1 MKTKVLFLIESLS
14 GGGAEKVLSV
24 ILPNLDIGKFEISV
38 CSIVDVGVHREAVR
52 SCVANYSSAVS
63 YEGGQVRR
71 AVNRLK
77 YKLVY
82 SWLPLSWVYRL
93 FVPKNNDV
101 EIAFCE
107 GFVTKLLAKSGSKA
121 KKIAWVHT
129 DLSANPWPL
138 QQGIYRNKEEDRQA
152 YRSFEKVVC
161 VSKAV
166 ETVMQKD
173 YGLANTAVI
182 YNPVDIEAVCTLAMK
197 ECPVDIEPTCF
208 NIVAVGRLVPQKGFD
223 ELIRAVGE
231 IVRGHPNVNL
241 FIVGEGSERLRLE
254 RMIEA
259 CDAKDHIYLTG
270 FMTNPYALMS
280 RANLYVCS
288 SRAEGFSLTV
298 AEALAL
304 GLPIISMNCLGP
316 AELLDYRKYGDL
328 CKDYNDLSDS
338 LKKAVSDK
346 EYLADLRE
354 RSEMGKARFNI
365 EQSIVQIEDLLEA
378 VCQGQNANVTG

>member
-24 ILPNLDIGKFEISV
+24 ILPNLDARKFEISV
-38 CSIVDVGVHREAVR
+38 FTIVDVGIHREEVKA
-52 SCVANYSSAVS
+52 CAAHYSSAVS
-63 YEGGQVRR
+63 YEGGPICR

-82 SWLPLSWVYRL
+82 SWLPLPWVYKL

-121 KKIAWVHT
+121 NKIAWVHT
-129 DLSANPWPL
+129 DLAANPWPL
-138 QQGIYRNKEEDRQA
+138 QQRIYHDKEEERQA
-152 YRSFEKVVC
+152 YRGFDKVVC

-166 ETVMQKD
+166 ETVMQRD
-173 YGLANTAVI
+173 YGLSNTAVI
-182 YNPVDIEAVCTLAMK
+182 YNPVDIETICRLAMK
-197 ECPVDIEPTCF
+197 ECPVVIEPTYF

-223 ELIRAVGE
+223 ELVRIVSE
-231 IVRGHPNVNL
+231 IVKDYADVHL
-241 FIVGEGSERLRLE
+241 YIVGEGSERPRLE
-254 RMIEA
+254 RMIDA
-259 CDAKDHIYLTG
+259 CDAKGHIHLTG

-288 SRAEGFSLTV
+288 SRAEGFSLSV
-298 AEALAL
+298 AEAMAL

-316 AELLDYRKYGDL
+316 AELLDHGKYGEI
-328 CKDYNDLSDS
+328 CNDYNDMSDS
-338 LKKAVSDK
+338 LNKAISDK
-346 EYLADLRE
+346 EYIADLRE

-365 EQSIVQIEDLLEA
+365 EQSIVQIEDLLED
-378 VCQGQNANVTG
+378 V